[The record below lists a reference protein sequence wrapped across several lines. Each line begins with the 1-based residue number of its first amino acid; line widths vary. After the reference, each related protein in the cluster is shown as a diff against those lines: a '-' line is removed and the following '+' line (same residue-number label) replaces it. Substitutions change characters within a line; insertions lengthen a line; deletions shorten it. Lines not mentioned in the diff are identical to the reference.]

1 MTSPSEKTTAA
12 QRTLFNTPLLTALLR
27 GVSHFILAV
36 RGWRTQG
43 SLPDTPKYVM
53 IAAPHTSNWDLPI
66 MLMMAFVMR
75 ADVFWMGKHTLF
87 RGVFGPFF
95 RWLGG
100 VPVDRRKSGNLV
112 EQTVEVFRQR
122 DRFALVIA
130 PEGTRK
136 LASHWK
142 TGFYHIARGA
152 GVPIVLGF
160 IDYRHKVGGVG
171 PVITPSGDLEHDM
184 AEIREFYADITG
196 KYSAE
201 STLAHVESKT

>member
-1 MTSPSEKTTAA
+1 MTARDQRTGTA
-12 QRTLFNTPLLTALLR
+12 QRTLFSTPVVTALLR
-27 GVSHFILAV
+27 ALSHFLLAI

-43 SLPDTPKYVM
+43 VLPDTPKYVM

-66 MLMMAFVMR
+66 MLMMAFAMR

-100 VPVDRRKSGNLV
+100 VAVDRSKANNLV
-112 EQTVEVFRQR
+112 DQTIEVFRER
-122 DRFALVIA
+122 ERFALVIA

-152 GVPIVLGF
+152 GVPIALGF
-160 IDYRHKVGGVG
+160 IDYRHKIGGVG
-171 PVITPSGDLEHDM
+171 PIFTPSGDLERDM
-184 AEIREFYADITG
+184 AVIREFYADITG

-201 STLAHVESKT
+201 STLAHVASKP

>member
-1 MTSPSEKTTAA
+1 MTSSEPNAAA
-12 QRTLFNTPLLTALLR
+12 QRTLFNTPVVTALLR
-27 GVSHFILAV
+27 AFSHLGLAL

-43 SLPDTPKYVM
+43 TLPDVPKYVM
-53 IAAPHTSNWDLPI
+53 IAAPHTSNWDLPV

-75 ADVFWMGKHTLF
+75 ADVFWMGKHSLF
-87 RGVFGPFF
+87 RGIYGPFF

-100 VPVDRRKSGNLV
+100 VPVDRRKSNNLV
-112 EQTVEVFRQR
+112 DQTVDVFRQR

-136 LASHWK
+136 LTAYWK

-160 IDYRHKVGGVG
+160 IDYRKKVGGVG

-201 STLAHVESKT
+201 STRAHVESKT